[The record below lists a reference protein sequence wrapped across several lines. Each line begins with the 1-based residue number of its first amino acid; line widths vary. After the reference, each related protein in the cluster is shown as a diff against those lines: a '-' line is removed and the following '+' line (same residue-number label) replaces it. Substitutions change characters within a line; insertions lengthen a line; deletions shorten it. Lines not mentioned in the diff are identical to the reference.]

1 MLTNTEHMLD
11 ICNKSVSKALKQGA
25 DEAEAY
31 MVDKEIITV
40 RLARSSIVEAKAVRD
55 KGLALRIV
63 KDKSIAGSSTS
74 MLDDEH
80 IQNAIDN
87 ALSNAKVMQRR
98 EEWVSLP
105 HASKIIS
112 RVSNCYD
119 KAIINMSVDDVV
131 KLAYII
137 LDASHEGLLVS
148 GVVHA
153 VKEHVCIANSN
164 GISVKDEA
172 TYIVGNVTADLE
184 LDSNSKEYTASRVS
198 GVGFNASRMLRS
210 FNAESIAREASSMAI
225 RSRDARKAEE
235 GVYSIIFEPY
245 ALGELLSFVFAYNF
259 NAKAYQDK
267 RSCLYGKIG
276 EKVAVDEF
284 SLLDEPIREDVLGSK
299 PFDDEGV
306 ATYNKHIIERGIFK
320 ELVYD
325 SFYAYKDKVN
335 STGNAVRS
343 GYPVGRGVNAL
354 PYPSFHNIVVANGD
368 YSMDEMTNDTN
379 HGLIVGRLWYT
390 YPVNPEQGDFS
401 CTARS
406 GIFEVS
412 NGEIIGAR
420 RMVRIVDNL
429 KRLLNSISAIGKDS
443 KQILQWHAIP
453 CITPP
458 IRVDGVKIV
467 PL

>member
-1 MLTNTEHMLD
+1 MLTTTEHMLD
-11 ICNKSVSKALKQGA
+11 VCSKSVSKALQQGA

-63 KDKSIAGSSTS
+63 KDKSISGSSTS

-80 IQNAIDN
+80 IQNTIDN
-87 ALSNAKVMQRR
+87 ALSNAKVMQRK

-105 HASKIIS
+105 SASKISSIN
-112 RVSNCYD
+112 NCYD
-119 KAIINMSVDDVV
+119 DAIVNMSVDDVV
-131 KLAYII
+131 RLAYTI

-164 GISVKDEA
+164 GVSVKDKA
-172 TYIVGNVTADLE
+172 TYIIGNVTADLE
-184 LDSNSKEYTASRVS
+184 LDDGKEYTASRVS

-225 RSRDARKAEE
+225 RSRDAKRCED

-276 EKVAVDEF
+276 EKVAVDEL
-284 SLLDEPIREDVLGSK
+284 SLLDEPMREDALGSK
-299 PFDDEGV
+299 PFDDEGI
-306 ATYNKHIIERGIFK
+306 ATYNKHVIDRGIFK
-320 ELVYD
+320 GLVYD

-335 STGNAVRS
+335 STGNAVRA

-354 PYPSFHNIVVANGD
+354 PYPSFHNIVVAYGD
-368 YSMDEMTNDTN
+368 YSMDEMIKDTR

-412 NGEIIGAR
+412 NGEVIGAR

-429 KRLLNSISAIGKDS
+429 KRVLMNISAIGKDS

-453 CITPP
+453 CIVPS
-458 IRVDGVKIV
+458 IRVDGVRVV